1 MPKILTSVKKISH
14 SLLHLTV
21 RSPHEWAVV
30 FRLALRNLRMN
41 KIRTALTVI
50 GIVIGIMSVII
61 VMAGGA
67 GLKNY
72 VMGQV
77 DVFGTDYIQ
86 VEVKVP
92 GVSDTSAENI
102 SGRGTGLAITTLKE
116 KDAEAVAKIPNVRT
130 WSAGNVDQELVSYS
144 SVNKRVMLFGVNP
157 SYVEIDRQI
166 QPLEGAFFSEG
177 DEAGAAQVAVIGAGV
192 KKSFFGEGDAMG
204 KNVKIKDQN
213 YRVVGALKER
223 GSAGFF
229 NFDDV
234 IYIPFKTLNKKL
246 LGIDYAQFITFK
258 VKDTA
263 RMEETAVDIR
273 ETMRREHDIT
283 DPNKDDFSV
292 MSAAEGKDMI
302 DKVFGTINYLL
313 LALTSISLLVGG
325 VGIMNVMYVAVTER
339 TREIGLRKALG
350 ATNSGVLRQ
359 FLFEAIIVTLLG
371 GVAGIIFGIISTYL
385 LNNFLIRLGY
395 MLQFSVPVST
405 IVVAV
410 GFSAAIGV
418 IFGIYP
424 AWKASQLSPI
434 EALRK

>member
-1 MPKILTSVKKISH
+1 MGLDHRTIFRLG
-14 SLLHLTV
+14 V

-30 FRLALRNLRMN
+30 FRLAFRNLRMN

-61 VMAGGA
+61 VMAGGT
-67 GLKNY
+67 GLRNY
-72 VMGQV
+72 VLGQV

-92 GVSDTSAENI
+92 GVSDTSSENI
-102 SGRGTGLAITTLKE
+102 SGRGSGLAITTLKE
-116 KDAEAVAKIPNVRT
+116 KDAEAVAKIPNVKT
-130 WSAGNVDQELVSYS
+130 WSAGNMDQELVSYN
-144 SVNKRVMLFGVNP
+144 SVNKRVMIFGVN
-157 SYVEIDRQI
+157 SAYVEIDRQI
-166 QPLEGAFFSEG
+166 QPVEGTFFSEG
-177 DEAGAAQVAVIGAGV
+177 DEAGAVQVAVIGAGV
-192 KKSFFGEGDAMG
+192 KKSFFGEGDAAG
-204 KNVKIKDQN
+204 KNIKIKDQN

-234 IYIPFKTLNKKL
+234 VYVPFKTLNKKL

-258 VKDTA
+258 VEDVT

-283 DPNKDDFSV
+283 DASKDDFSV
-292 MSAAEGKDMI
+292 MSATEGKDMI
-302 DKVFGTINYLL
+302 EKVFGTINYLL

-359 FLFEAIIVTLLG
+359 FLFEAVIVTFLG
-371 GVAGIIFGIISTYL
+371 GAVGIVLGVISTYL

-395 MLQFSVPVST
+395 MLQFSVPAGSILT
-405 IVVAV
+405 AV
-410 GFSAAIGV
+410 GFSVLTGL

>member
-1 MPKILTSVKKISH
+1 MPKNHKRLKNFFH
-14 SLLHLTV
+14 SLLHLAV
-21 RSPHEWAVV
+21 RSPHEWSVV
-30 FRLALRNLRMN
+30 FRLALRNLKMN
-41 KIRTALTVI
+41 KLRTALTVL

-61 VMAGGA
+61 VMAGGT

-92 GVSDTSAENI
+92 GVSETSSENI
-102 SGRGTGLAITTLKE
+102 SGRGTGLVITTLKT
-116 KDAEAVAKIPNVRT
+116 KDAEAVAKIPNVKT
-130 WSAGNVDQELVSYS
+130 WSAGNVDQELVSYGGT
-144 SVNKRVMLFGVNP
+144 NKRVMLFGVNP
-157 SYVEIDRQI
+157 TYIEIDRQI
-166 QPLEGAFFSEG
+166 VPEEGGFFTKG
-177 DEAGAAQVAVIGAGV
+177 DDDGAAQVAVIGAGV
-192 KKSFFGEGDAMG
+192 KKSFFGEGDALG
-204 KNVKIKDQN
+204 KNIKIKDQN

-234 IYIPFKTLNKKL
+234 IYVPFETINKRL

-258 VKDTA
+258 VNDVS
-263 RMEETAVDIR
+263 RIEETAVDIR

-283 DPNKDDFSV
+283 NPDKDDFVV
-292 MSAAEGKDMI
+292 MSAAEGKAMI

-313 LALTSISLLVGG
+313 LALTSISLIVGG
-325 VGIMNVMYVAVTER
+325 VGNMNVMYVAVTER

-359 FLFEAIIVTLLG
+359 FLFEAIIVTFLG
-371 GVAGIIFGIISTYL
+371 GIVGIVLGVAATYL
-385 LNNFLIRLGY
+385 LNNFLINLGFF
-395 MLQFSVPVST
+395 LQFSVPMKT
-405 IVVAV
+405 ILVAV
-410 GFSAAIGV
+410 GFSAATGIV
-418 IFGIYP
+418 FGIYP

>member
-1 MPKILTSVKKISH
+1 MGLDHKTIFRLGI
-14 SLLHLTV
+14 
-21 RSPHEWAVV
+21 RSPHEWSIVIK
-30 FRLALRNLRMN
+30 LALRNLRMN

-61 VMAGGA
+61 VMAGGT

-130 WSAGNVDQELVSYS
+130 WSAGNMDQELVSYS
-144 SVNKRVMLFGVNP
+144 SVNKRVMIFGVN
-157 SYVEIDRQI
+157 SAYVEIDRQI
-166 QPLEGAFFSEG
+166 QPVEGTFFSES

-192 KKSFFGEGDAMG
+192 KKSFFGEGDAAG
-204 KNVKIKDQN
+204 KNIKIKDQN
-213 YRVVGALKER
+213 YRVVGVLKER
-223 GSAGFF
+223 GAGGFF

-234 IYIPFKTLNKKL
+234 VYIPFKTLNKKL

-359 FLFEAIIVTLLG
+359 FLFEAVIVTFIG
-371 GVAGIIFGIISTYL
+371 GAVGIVFGVVSTYL
-385 LNNFLIRLGY
+385 LNDFLIRLGY
-395 MLQFSVPVST
+395 MLQFSVPAKSIIT
-405 IVVAV
+405 AV
-410 GFSAAIGV
+410 GFSVFTGL

>member
-1 MPKILTSVKKISH
+1 MSLDNKKIFRFGI
-14 SLLHLTV
+14 

-50 GIVIGIMSVII
+50 GVVIGIMSVII
-61 VMAGGA
+61 VMAGGT

-72 VMGQV
+72 VLGQV
-77 DVFGTDYIQ
+77 DIFGTDYIQ

-92 GVSDTSAENI
+92 GVSQNSSENI

-130 WSAGNVDQELVSYS
+130 WSAGNVDQELVSYNS
-144 SVNKRVMLFGVNP
+144 TNKRVTIFGVNP

-166 QPLEGAFFSEG
+166 QPVEGAFFSEG
-177 DEAGAAQVAVIGAGV
+177 DEAGAAQVVVIGAGV
-192 KKSFFGEGDAMG
+192 KKSFFGEGDAAG
-204 KNVKIKDQN
+204 KNIKIKDQN
-213 YRVVGALKER
+213 YRVVGVLKER
-223 GSAGFF
+223 GSGGFF

-234 IYIPFKTLNKKL
+234 VYVPFKTLNKKL

-283 DPNKDDFSV
+283 DAAKDDFVV
-292 MSAAEGKDMI
+292 MSAAEGKNMI
-302 DKVFGTINYLL
+302 EKVFGTINYLL

-359 FLFEAIIVTLLG
+359 FLFEAVIVTFLG
-371 GVAGIIFGIISTYL
+371 GVVGIIFGIVSTYL

-395 MLQFSVPVST
+395 MLQFSVPAGSILT
-405 IVVAV
+405 AV
-410 GFSAAIGV
+410 GFSVFTGL

>member
-1 MPKILTSVKKISH
+1 MPKNHKRLKNIFH
-14 SLLHLTV
+14 SFAHLTV
-21 RSPHEWAVV
+21 RSPHEWSVV

-41 KIRTALTVI
+41 KIRTALTVL

-61 VMAGGA
+61 VMAGGT

-72 VMGQV
+72 VLGQV
-77 DVFGTDYIQ
+77 DIFGTDYIQ

-92 GVSDTSAENI
+92 GVSETSSENI
-102 SGRGTGLAITTLKE
+102 AGRGTGLAITTLKE
-116 KDAEAVAKIPNVRT
+116 KDAEAVAKIPNIRT
-130 WSAGNVDQELVSYS
+130 WSAGNIDQELVSFES
-144 SVNKRVMLFGVNP
+144 MNKRVILFGVNP
-157 SYVEIDRQI
+157 TYAEIDRQI
-166 QPLEGAFFSEG
+166 QPEEGVFFSEG
-177 DEAGAAQVAVIGAGV
+177 DEASAGQVAVIGAGV

-204 KNVKIKDQN
+204 KNIKIKDQN

-234 IYIPFKTLNKKL
+234 IYVPFRTLNRKL

-258 VKDTA
+258 VKDVS
-263 RMEETAVDIR
+263 RIEETAVDIR
-273 ETMRREHDIT
+273 ETMRREHDIN
-283 DPNKDDFSV
+283 DPTKDDFV
-292 MSAAEGKDMI
+292 VTSAEEGKKMI
-302 DKVFGTINYLL
+302 EKVFGTINYLL
-313 LALTSISLLVGG
+313 LALTSISLIVGG

-350 ATNSGVLRQ
+350 ATHSGVLRQ

-371 GVAGIIFGIISTYL
+371 GVVGIIFGVIFTYL
-385 LNNFLIRLGY
+385 LNNFLVRLGFF
-395 MLQFSVPVST
+395 LQFSIPAKSILT
-405 IVVAV
+405 AV
-410 GFSAAIGV
+410 GFSVFTGL

>member
-1 MPKILTSVKKISH
+1 MPKSKFANIAKLGI
-14 SLLHLTV
+14 

-41 KIRTALTVI
+41 KIRTGLTVI

-77 DVFGTDYIQ
+77 DIFGTDYIQ
-86 VEVKVP
+86 VEVKIP
-92 GVSDTSAENI
+92 GVSDTSSENI

-116 KDAEAVAKIPNVRT
+116 EDAEAVAKIPNIRT
-130 WSAGNVDQELVSYS
+130 WSAGNMDQELVSFN
-144 SVNKRVMLFGVNP
+144 SVNKRVMIFGVNS

-166 QPLEGAFFSEG
+166 QPVEGAFFSEG
-177 DEAGAAQVAVIGAGV
+177 DETGAAQVAVIGAGV
-192 KKSFFGEGDAMG
+192 KKSFFGEGDAAG
-204 KNVKIKDQN
+204 KNIKIKDQN
-213 YRVVGALKER
+213 YQVVGVLKER

-234 IYIPFKTLNKKL
+234 VYVPFKTLNKKL

-283 DPNKDDFSV
+283 DPSKDDFVV
-292 MSAAEGKDMI
+292 MSAAEGKAMI

-350 ATNSGVLRQ
+350 ATNSGILRQ
-359 FLFEAIIVTLLG
+359 FLFEAVIVTFLG
-371 GVAGIIFGIISTYL
+371 GAAGIVFGVASTYL

-395 MLQFSVPVST
+395 MLQFSVPAGSILT
-405 IVVAV
+405 AV
-410 GFSAAIGV
+410 GFSVFTGL

>member
-1 MPKILTSVKKISH
+1 MALDHKRIFRFGI
-14 SLLHLTV
+14 
-21 RSPHEWAVV
+21 RSPHEWVVV
-30 FRLALRNLRMN
+30 FRLAIRNLRMN
-41 KIRTALTVI
+41 KIRTALTVL

-61 VMAGGA
+61 VMAGGT

-72 VMGQV
+72 VLGQV

-92 GVSDTSAENI
+92 GVSETSSQNI

-116 KDAEAVAKIPNVRT
+116 KNAEAVAKIPNIRT

-144 SVNKRVMLFGVNP
+144 DVNKRVMLFGVNP
-157 SYVEIDRQI
+157 TYIEIDRQI
-166 QPLEGAFFSEG
+166 KPIEGVFFSEG
-177 DEAGAAQVAVIGAGV
+177 DEAGAAQVVVIGAGV
-192 KKSFFGEGDAMG
+192 KKSFFGEGDAVG
-204 KNVKIKDQN
+204 KNIKIKDQN
-213 YRVVGALKER
+213 YRVIGALKER

-258 VKDTA
+258 VKDIA

-283 DPNKDDFSV
+283 DPAKDDFV
-292 MSAAEGKDMI
+292 VTSAAEGKNMI
-302 DKVFGTINYLL
+302 EKVFGTINYLL
-313 LALTSISLLVGG
+313 LALTSISLIVGG

-359 FLFEAIIVTLLG
+359 FLFEAVIVTFLGGIAGILLG
-371 GVAGIIFGIISTYL
+371 ILSTYI

-395 MLQFSVPVST
+395 LLQFSVPAKSILT
-405 IVVAV
+405 AV
-410 GFSAAIGV
+410 GFSVFTGL

>member
-1 MPKILTSVKKISH
+1 LKNLFH
-14 SLLHLTV
+14 SLSHLTI
-21 RSPHEWAVV
+21 RSPHEWSVV
-30 FRLALRNLRMN
+30 FRLAFRNLRMN
-41 KIRTALTVI
+41 KIRTALTVL

-61 VMAGGA
+61 VMAGGT

-92 GVSDTSAENI
+92 GVSDTSSENI

-116 KDAEAVAKIPNVRT
+116 KDAEAVAKIPNVKT
-130 WSAGNVDQELVSYS
+130 WSAGNMDQELVSYGGT
-144 SVNKRVMLFGVNP
+144 NKRVMIFGVNP
-157 SYVEIDRQI
+157 AYVEIDRQI
-166 QPLEGAFFSEG
+166 QPVEGAFFSEG
-177 DEAGAAQVAVIGAGV
+177 DESGAAQVAVIGAGV
-192 KKSFFGEGDAMG
+192 KKSFFGEGDADG
-204 KNVKIKDQN
+204 KSIKIKDQN
-213 YRVVGALKER
+213 YRVVGVLKER

-234 IYIPFKTLNKKL
+234 VYVPFKTLNKKL

-292 MSAAEGKDMI
+292 MSAAEGKAMI
-302 DKVFGTINYLL
+302 EKVFGTINYLL
-313 LALTSISLLVGG
+313 LALTSISLIVGG

-359 FLFEAIIVTLLG
+359 FLFEAVIVTFLG
-371 GVAGIIFGIISTYL
+371 GAVGILFGVVSTYL

-395 MLQFSVPVST
+395 MLQFSVPAKSIIT
-405 IVVAV
+405 AV
-410 GFSAAIGV
+410 GFSVFTGL